1 MTTADARKVGCMG
14 CSQQCGLLMHI
25 ENDRITKMTGDSEHP
40 VSQGFI
46 CPKGANAPT
55 QHYDGAR
62 LHRPLKR
69 VGRRGGGHWEEID
82 WDKALDEI
90 ADKIIQLTD
99 VYGRETLAH
108 SVGTAHASDWGLG
121 ERFMNIFDSP
131 NTVSQNLICYTPN
144 AVAEALTYGW
154 GPTMVSPPTPGAT
167 RCDVIWGMRPNASGP
182 LVWRAVRDAKKSG
195 AKLLVI
201 DVKRTKEASQADLFL
216 QVHPG
221 SDAALALGILNVILT
236 ENLYDHAFVEH
247 HTVGFDALAH
257 RCAEYTLDLVSEMTS
272 VPTEQIVAAARMLA
286 ENGPTSFQAG
296 NGLCHAGTNAVQAG
310 RAVACLIAV
319 TGNLNVSGGHALP
332 GPPQDIVAG
341 GNALLCDKLSPTQR
355 VKRLGAETFPMLG
368 DGYNDLS
375 EAVAGAWWGDR
386 HALSWC
392 SHAHEPTLWHAI
404 RTGQPYP
411 VKALILQC
419 HNAVGAGANTQ
430 AAADALASDN
440 LELLVSQ
447 DLFMNQ
453 TSSLADYVLPA
464 AHWLEKPFFSTGLGY
479 LGYAGD
485 FVEAKPAALTAEH
498 PSDYQ
503 LWRDLGL
510 RLGQE
515 EYWPQTAEEFW
526 DSLLQPAG
534 LSFDTV
540 ASHVGPL
547 VGERA
552 ARTTVHQEGQRRSY
566 GTPSGLVEL
575 HSSLLEK
582 WGLDPL
588 PAFQRPGIFT
598 RTGQDFPLT
607 LTTGG
612 RQIEGFHQDAQQTPQ
627 FRRKRADPVANIH
640 PSTAADYEVVE
651 GDWIEISTPIGS
663 AYQRVYYN
671 SALAF
676 HTVEADRWWY
686 PECGQDTNDPF
697 GVLTTNINM
706 CTDDSTDSCDEVLG
720 SWLLRGLPCRI
731 HVSR

>member
-1 MTTADARKVGCMG
+1 MTTAEVRKVGCMG
-14 CSQQCGLLMHI
+14 CSQQCGLLMHM
-25 ENDRITKMTGDSEHP
+25 ENDHITKMAGDPEHP

-46 CPKGANAPT
+46 CPKGANAPS
-55 QHYDGAR
+55 QHYAGAR

-69 VGRRGGGHWEEID
+69 IGRRGGGDWEEID
-82 WDKALDEI
+82 WVTALDEI
-90 ADKIIQLTD
+90 ADKIAQLTD

-121 ERFMNIFDSP
+121 ERFMNLFDSP

-144 AVAEALTYGW
+144 VVAEVLTYGW

-167 RCDVIWGMRPNASGP
+167 GCNVIWGMRPHTSAP
-182 LVWRAVRDAKKSG
+182 LVWREVRNARKAG

-201 DVKRTKEASQADLFL
+201 DVERTKEASQADLFL
-216 QVHPG
+216 HVRPG
-221 SDAALALGILNVILT
+221 SDAALAMGMLNVILT

-247 HTVGFDALAH
+247 TAVGFDALVD
-257 RCAEYTLDLVSEMTS
+257 RCAEYTPAVVSDLTS
-272 VPTEQIVAAARMLA
+272 VPQEHIVAAARMLA
-286 ENGPTSFQAG
+286 ANGPTAFQAG

-310 RAVACLIAV
+310 RGVACLIAV
-319 TGNLNVSGGHALP
+319 TGNLNVSGGQQLP
-332 GPPQDIVAG
+332 GPPRDIVAG
-341 GNALLCDKLSPTQR
+341 GNALLCDHLSSTQR
-355 VKRLGAETFPMLG
+355 AKRLGAESFPVLG
-368 DGYNDLS
+368 DGYKDLS
-375 EAVAGAWWGDR
+375 ESVAGAWYGDR

-404 RTGQPYP
+404 RTGRPYP

-430 AAADALASDN
+430 AAAQALTSDN

-447 DLFMNQ
+447 DLFINQ

-485 FVEAKPAALTAEH
+485 FVEAKPAAIAAEH

-503 LWRDLGL
+503 LWRDLGR
-510 RLGQE
+510 RLGQT
-515 EYWPQTAEEFW
+515 EYWPETAEEFW
-526 DSLLQPAG
+526 DGLLQPAG

-547 VGERA
+547 VGEQAVRA
-552 ARTTVHQEGQRRSY
+552 NVGRERQTRSY

-588 PAFQRPGIFT
+588 PAPHIPGVFA
-598 RTGQDFPLT
+598 RTDKDFPLI

-612 RQIEGFHQDAQQTPQ
+612 RKIDGFHQDAQLTTQ
-627 FRRKRADPVANIH
+627 FRRKAPHPVANVH
-640 PSTAADYEVVE
+640 PSTATEYGVKE
-651 GDWIEISTPIGS
+651 GDCIEIVTPVGS
-663 AYQRVYYN
+663 VYQRAHCDD
-671 SALAF
+671 ALAVN
-676 HTVEADRWWY
+676 TVQADRWWY
-686 PECGQDTNDPF
+686 PEGYNDPNDPF
-697 GVLTTNINM
+697 GVLTTNINV

-720 SWLLRGLPCRI
+720 SWLLRAC
-731 HVSR
+731 S